1 VKGIQPFRTMFFA
14 IGVTAQ
20 LTVLGYIVY
29 AVFIAS

>member
-1 VKGIQPFRTMFFA
+1 MFFA